1 MAIADLNLVVQ
12 VLAAAKRL
20 PMAVS
25 FRMKSISRPKLQV
38 LDLERCQENGG
49 YILERKLM
57 ERVQSLWLNHAWCC
71 STGAVGVSPLSTMAF
86 IRSILYQ

>member
-49 YILERKLM
+49 YIGE
-57 ERVQSLWLNHAWCC
+57 ETDE
-71 STGAVGVSPLSTMAF
+71 TGTIIMAESCMVLF
-86 IRSILYQ
+86 DRNSRR